1 MRQPRPRTPWGICRT
16 PAARTP
22 APGARLGPRLTLRL
36 SLTHFVAGAL
46 GFVVAAG
53 RLSLA
58 GWRCPRSPGTGAAP
72 AVPQLQHVPLPRR
85 WLGWRRLAPRHRGAA
100 PGHPQNGINERA
112 LEAAGRGCGR
122 AGARRRRCQVRG
134 STHWPQRKEEREAAR
149 PSLAPRDRATRLARP
164 PHLPAAELP
173 QHGHAPQAGPAPPA
187 PPRCTAVPRATPPG
201 GDVTAQAPAQVGA
214 RKGARPA
221 EEVEDREANPRD
233 GEALDGAGALERAQ
247 PAPARDSAQ
256 LDAPRRGG
264 ASQASPSRNLLGRTD
279 PLAPR
284 SSRCFASA
292 VPGDELANSFNLV
305 PGSVVGKLGL
315 LTLTTCSTVV
325 FPENLGC
332 LRAPRP
338 CLSERRA
345 PWDAKTGTGWTPDL
359 R

>member
-1 MRQPRPRTPWGICRT
+1 M
-16 PAARTP
+16 
-22 APGARLGPRLTLRL
+22 
-36 SLTHFVAGAL
+36 
-46 GFVVAAG
+46 
-53 RLSLA
+53 
-58 GWRCPRSPGTGAAP
+58 
-72 AVPQLQHVPLPRR
+72 
-85 WLGWRRLAPRHRGAA
+85 
-100 PGHPQNGINERA
+100 
-112 LEAAGRGCGR
+112 R
-122 AGARRRRCQVRG
+122 AGAGGRGRGGAVARC
-134 STHWPQRKEEREAAR
+134 A
-149 PSLAPRDRATRLARP
+149 APRTGPRGRRSRRQPGPPSCLTTAPPGSPACP

-201 GDVTAQAPAQVGA
+201 DDVTARAPAQVGA
-214 RKGARPA
+214 RKGARRA
-221 EEVEDREANPRD
+221 GEMRDWEANPRD

-256 LDAPRRGG
+256 LDAPRSGG

-315 LTLTTCSTVV
+315 LTLTTCSTVG

-332 LRAPRP
+332 LRAPPPTVSLR
-338 CLSERRA
+338 
-345 PWDAKTGTGWTPDL
+345 KTRTLG